1 MKSWRSVVC
10 PPAALPLLFCGLL
23 MSASGNPAAQVGKAA
38 VASPDGA
45 IRALFMVVPAAD
57 GAGGGQLGYEI
68 TYRGKTIIERSKLGF
83 DLQNQP
89 AIGGNLQV
97 VAATNSRIDE
107 TYQIPA
113 GKSNPVRNQCNV
125 LLFDLKEAKAPGA
138 N

>member
-57 GAGGGQLGYEI
+57 GAGGGQLG
-68 TYRGKTIIERSKLGF
+68 L
-83 DLQNQP
+83 
-89 AIGGNLQV
+89 
-97 VAATNSRIDE
+97 
-107 TYQIPA
+107 
-113 GKSNPVRNQCNV
+113 
-125 LLFDLKEAKAPGA
+125 
-138 N
+138 